1 MSDLLAV
8 PSYSETKA
16 SSSSESLLGDLTP
29 PRYTP
34 SPPAPHYTSEPK
46 RDELTL
52 QEARRPNALP
62 SGSFVTSAG
71 PITLEIAHQVDG
83 VSTPI
88 LNARGR
94 LRGTVALDMRDRSS
108 ITGVTLTLSGR
119 MVLEAAGAGRE
130 TVTLLKETHE
140 LWVDQGPVPSLIPI
154 DIAVP
159 STFVDYGGEVRSL
172 PPSCD
177 FTDEPMGSA
186 APVSAQVTYNLSVVV
201 VRERR
206 HGIFSQSK
214 SLTTPFELVPR
225 TRPDHGII
233 PVPSFFS
240 TMKTSPE
247 EWHQAVSEVA
257 TNPASGVQPLK
268 SHLFLPAGK
277 VYWTGD
283 AIPFHLSV
291 TGPST
296 SLHTLFPSD
305 SSTAAPSTGAQIT
318 VKVLRQIAVTARK
331 HRAVR
336 NVIIGRGTLR
346 SVEPFSSARGEQR
359 DWDGFVQFTPFTKS
373 VPTIRSVLSR
383 SELRMDNNST
393 VCGFNVGS
401 LVVKDFIVL
410 EIKPANPATS
420 AFLTHQ
426 NPVFVRFTTD
436 PYIESYGPDQPS

>member
-71 PITLEIAHQVDG
+71 PLTLEIAHQVDG
-83 VSTPI
+83 VSTPT

-94 LRGTVALDMRDRSS
+94 LRGTLALDMRDRSS
-108 ITGVTLTLSGR
+108 IIGVTLTLSGR
-119 MVLEAAGAGRE
+119 MILEAAGAGRE
-130 TVTLLKETHE
+130 TVTLLKETHD
-140 LWVDQGPVPSLIPI
+140 LWLDQGPVPSLVPI
-154 DIAVP
+154 DIVVP
-159 STFVDYGGEVRSL
+159 STFVDNDGEVRSL

-177 FTDEPMGSA
+177 FTDEPMGPA
-186 APVSAQVTYNLSVVV
+186 APVSAQVAYNLSIVVE
-201 VRERR
+201 RERR
-206 HGIFSQSK
+206 HGIFSQTK

-247 EWHQAVSEVA
+247 EWHQAVSEIA
-257 TNPASGVQPLK
+257 TNPASGVQSLK

-277 VYWTGD
+277 VYWIGD

-296 SLHTLFPSD
+296 SLHALFPSE
-305 SSTAAPSTGAQIT
+305 SAAGAPSTGAQIT

-336 NVIIGRGTLR
+336 NVIIGHGTLR

-383 SELRMDNNST
+383 SELKMDNNST

-410 EIKPANPATS
+410 EIKPVSPATS
-420 AFLTHQ
+420 PFHTHQ

-436 PYIESYGPDQPS
+436 PYVESYGPDQPS